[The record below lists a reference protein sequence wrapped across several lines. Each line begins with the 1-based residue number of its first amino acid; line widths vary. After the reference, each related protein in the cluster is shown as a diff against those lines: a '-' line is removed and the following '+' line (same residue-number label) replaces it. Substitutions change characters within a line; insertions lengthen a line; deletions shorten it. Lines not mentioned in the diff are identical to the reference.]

1 MQENQHEH
9 NSIWT
14 IASKK
19 YEDFLRT
26 HVADFNK
33 DKHDKK
39 DIEQTTKLMR
49 QLMVQH
55 RGIGLSA
62 NQIGLSLR
70 LFICQL
76 PTSDGAGY
84 KGKFYTIINPII
96 ESASEKKTIDQ
107 EGCLSI
113 PGTYGDVERSEKIIM
128 SGMDKNY
135 RPVRIKASGL
145 LARIMQHELDH
156 LNGVL
161 FIDKAKNIVQ
171 EEGEGKKGGRG

>member
-1 MQENQHEH
+1 MEKQTND
-9 NSIWT
+9 SATIWT

-26 HVADFNK
+26 RVIDFNK
-33 DKHDKK
+33 EQYDKK
-39 DIEQTTKLMR
+39 YIEQTTKLMR
-49 QLMVQH
+49 HLMVQH

-62 NQIGLSLR
+62 NQIGRSLR

-76 PTSDGAGY
+76 PANDGAGY
-84 KGKFYTIINPII
+84 KGKFYVVINPIL
-96 ESASEKKTIDQ
+96 ESFSEKKVIDQ

-128 SGMDKNY
+128 TGVDKNY
-135 RPVRIKASGL
+135 RPIRIKASGL

-156 LNGVL
+156 LNGIL
-161 FIDKAKNIVQ
+161 FIDKAQNIIQ
-171 EEGEGKKGGRG
+171 EEGEEKKGGRG